1 MQVEAQ
7 NCICLKLEI
16 KMTQRKCIAKLNRFW
31 KCKDQTVGSFIEWSN
46 KINIAARE

>member
-16 KMTQRKCIAKLNRFW
+16 KMTQRKYIAKLNRFW
-31 KCKDQTVGSFIEWSN
+31 KCKDQTVGRVVQQN
-46 KINIAARE
+46 